1 MFWGR
6 TSAALS
12 CNVPHLL
19 PANTKPVFLPM
30 WLRSVDAEGEEQ
42 GCGQTAGAQPR
53 AAAGL
58 MHQVWGCVGPA
69 LPVLWGEPHVPPL
82 GLGFLSGARGVREVL
97 WDEKQDAGLGDC
109 GFASLRRP
117 LDGGSLCCRRL
128 FHLPLLSRCSSA
140 QSRCQHSRA
149 GCARGADPR
158 AGTLIP
164 TMGHT
169 DGISHPQVQQCPYGR
184 AVPAAQPLPQLPLQ
198 ERRHLHP
205 PAAWQHRRLHLC
217 LPPGLHR
224 RAVPHTPGQRLPQQP
239 LPQRGHL

>member
-1 MFWGR
+1 MQRVKSRAVGRQQGLSPGLLQGSCTRSGGVWGR
-6 TSAALS
+6 RSQFCGVSHTSPPWAWVS
-12 CNVPHLL
+12 S
-19 PANTKPVFLPM
+19 PV
-30 WLRSVDAEGEEQ
+30 Q
-42 GCGQTAGAQPR
+42 G
-53 AAAGL
+53 
-58 MHQVWGCVGPA
+58 
-69 LPVLWGEPHVPPL
+69 
-82 GLGFLSGARGVREVL
+82 GVREVL

-158 AGTLIP
+158 GGTLIP